1 MNRYKKS
8 SGSKYQWRPAKA
20 PAAFNSSA
28 PVASQNK
35 TENKEC
41 ITTDV
46 VVVVPSQ
53 SLNTYLGPRGYTIPK
68 SELTETQLKDIR
80 KTLTVRPV
88 TGGGAF
94 GAADTVEYP
103 IYRESSNKI
112 YLPRFYGKSV
122 FGEVKRMAIHPGDD
136 IAIEF
141 AGGLRP
147 IQVPVVEAYLN
158 AVQGIENHSEQQG
171 IENHSE
177 SGSGTEQQ
185 SFGGGGLLE
194 LPCAFG
200 KTVLS
205 LNIIARLKKKTLVI
219 VNKEFLLNQWIER
232 IAQFL
237 PDAKVGRIQ
246 GPEIDI
252 EGKDIVLGML
262 QSISQKD
269 YDSAVFSSFGLTI
282 IDEVHHISSEVF
294 SRALFKIVSK
304 YMLGLS
310 ATMDRK
316 DGTTYVFKQ
325 FLGEVVF
332 KGERDGGEHD
342 VEVRAIEYVSKD
354 AEFNKVECD
363 FRGNPKYSTMIVKLC
378 DFCERSDF
386 IVRVILD
393 LVKEQPGAQI
403 MILAHNRSILTYLH
417 DSIVAQ
423 KIATAGY
430 YVGGMKEASLKETE
444 EKQVVVATYAMAAEA
459 LDIKTLN
466 TLVMVTPKTDIVQS
480 VGRILRE
487 KHDKPLVVDI
497 VDGHDVFKNQWAK
510 RRRYYKKCE
519 YTIKSINSTKYG
531 GFLDGEMDKWKTV
544 YKSAASVMKTAKCVV
559 KLEDSDSD
567 KQGQCTDD
575 SDQEEEED
583 PKRKT
588 GPKKCMVVLDEAQGT
603 EDENV

>member
-8 SGSKYQWRPAKA
+8 SGSKFQWRPAK
-20 PAAFNSSA
+20 P
-28 PVASQNK
+28 PIINK
-35 TENKEC
+35 DS
-41 ITTDV
+41 TTISTT
-46 VVVVPSQ
+46 PSEQ
-53 SLNTYLGPRGYTIPK
+53 VKGGTDSGEERILNAYLGPRGYTIPK
-68 SELTETQLKDIR
+68 QELTEHQLKNIR
-80 KTLTVRPV
+80 KTLTVKPV
-88 TGGGAF
+88 TGGAAF
-94 GAADTVEYP
+94 GAVDAVEYP

-112 YLPRFYGKSV
+112 YLPRFYGISM

-141 AGGLRP
+141 AGSLRP
-147 IQVPVVEAYLN
+147 IQLPVVEAYVN
-158 AVQGIENHSEQQG
+158 AVSKSPE
-171 IENHSE
+171 
-177 SGSGTEQQ
+177 
-185 SFGGGGLLE
+185 FGGGGLLE

-219 VNKEFLLNQWIER
+219 VNKEFLLNQWVER

-252 EGKDIVLGML
+252 EGKDIVIGML

-269 YDSAVFSSFGLTI
+269 YDAAVFSSFGLTI

-310 ATMDRK
+310 ATMERK

-378 DFCERSDF
+378 DHTDRSNF
-386 IVRVILD
+386 IVRIIRD

-417 DSIVAQ
+417 DSIVHQ
-423 KIATAGY
+423 GFATAGY
-430 YVGGMKEASLKETE
+430 YVGGMKESALKETE

-487 KHDKPLVVDI
+487 KHEKPLVVDI

-519 YTIKSINSTKYG
+519 YTIRSINSIKYG
-531 GFLDGEMDKWKTV
+531 GFGEGETDKWKLV
-544 YKSAASVMKTAKCVV
+544 YRSAASIQKNAKCIVA
-559 KLEDSDSD
+559 LESSDSD
-567 KQGQCTDD
+567 D
-575 SDQEEEED
+575 SLDENDGEETD
-583 PKRKT
+583 PKIQT
-588 GPKKCMVVLDEAQGT
+588 GPKKCMVVLG
-603 EDENV
+603 EDA